1 MTLSSNW
8 KILQKEKKVKVSKK
22 SKKVKT
28 ANYTDKRTS
37 NGPQPTKIMSII
49 YTMNKA
55 IEQHEKDKK
64 EGKSF
69 QFNSTKDDNKDN
81 QLENVVEKNASS
93 VNNKKATDIGK
104 YVAMDCEFVGVGP
117 EGKEHALARISIT
130 NYYGHIILDEF
141 VRPKEKVVDWRTH
154 ISGIK
159 PEHMKQAI
167 SFKDAQKKC
176 AEIIKGRILIGHA
189 LKHDLDALL
198 LSHPKSM
205 IRDTARHLPF
215 RKKYAKG
222 KSPSLKKLT
231 KEVLKVQI
239 QSGEHS
245 SVEDARAT
253 MLLYKSDKSEFEKL
267 HRTAFGSGKM

>member
-1 MTLSSNW
+1 
-8 KILQKEKKVKVSKK
+8 
-22 SKKVKT
+22 
-28 ANYTDKRTS
+28 
-37 NGPQPTKIMSII
+37 
-49 YTMNKA
+49 MNKA

>member
-8 KILQKEKKVKVSKK
+8 EKLQKDRKVKVSKK
-22 SKKVKT
+22 PKKVNKT
-28 ANYTDKRTS
+28 HNVNKKVS
-37 NGPQPTKIMSII
+37 KEVQPSKIMSMI
-49 YTMNKA
+49 YTMNRA
-55 IEQHEKDKK
+55 IAQHEKDKK
-64 EGKSF
+64 EGKTF
-69 QFNSTKDDNKDN
+69 QFNSSKDENEDN
-81 QLENVVEKNASS
+81 QLETIVEKNASS
-93 VNNKKATDIGK
+93 VNNKKAIDIGK

-130 NYYGHIILDEF
+130 NYYGHVILDEY
-141 VRPKEKVVDWRTH
+141 VKPREKVIDWRTH
-154 ISGIK
+154 VSGIK
-159 PEHMKQAI
+159 PEHMKHAI
-167 SFKDAQKKC
+167 SFKEAQKKC
-176 AEIIKGRILIGHA
+176 AEIIKGRILVGHA

-231 KEVLKVQI
+231 KEVLKIQI

-253 MLLYKSDKSEFEKL
+253 MLLYKSDKAEFEKL
-267 HRTAFGSGKM
+267 HRTTFGSKKV

>member
-1 MTLSSNW
+1 MSFSKNW
-8 KILQKEKKVKVSKK
+8 EKLQKERKVTVSKRSRRVNK
-22 SKKVKT
+22 LQHVKKKT
-28 ANYTDKRTS
+28 FEK
-37 NGPQPTKIMSII
+37 PQPTKIMNMI

-55 IEQHEKDKK
+55 IAQHEKDKK
-64 EGKSF
+64 EGKTF
-69 QFNSTKDDNKDN
+69 QFNSVKDTKTNN
-81 QLENVVEKNASS
+81 EVENIIEKNAVS
-93 VNNKKATDIGK
+93 VNNKKATEIGK

-141 VRPKEKVVDWRTH
+141 VKPKEKVVDWRTH
-154 ISGIK
+154 VSGIK

-167 SFKDAQKKC
+167 SFEEAQRKC
-176 AEIIKGRILIGHA
+176 AEIIKGRILVGHA

-198 LSHPKSM
+198 LSHPRSM

-267 HRTAFGSGKM
+267 HRTIFGSERV

>member
-1 MTLSSNW
+1 MSFSKNW
-8 KILQKEKKVKVSKK
+8 EKLQKERKVTVSKRSRRVNK
-22 SKKVKT
+22 LQHVKKKT
-28 ANYTDKRTS
+28 FEK
-37 NGPQPTKIMSII
+37 PQPTKIMNMI

-55 IEQHEKDKK
+55 IAQHEKDKK
-64 EGKSF
+64 EGKTF
-69 QFNSTKDDNKDN
+69 QFNSVKDTKTNN
-81 QLENVVEKNASS
+81 EVENIIEKNAVS
-93 VNNKKATDIGK
+93 VNNKKATEIGK

-141 VRPKEKVVDWRTH
+141 VKPKEKVVDWRTYV
-154 ISGIK
+154 SGIK

-167 SFKDAQKKC
+167 SFEEAQRKC
-176 AEIIKGRILIGHA
+176 AEIIKGRILVGHA

-198 LSHPKSM
+198 LSHPRSM

-267 HRTAFGSGKM
+267 HRTTFGSERV